1 MGCSDSELAAS
12 RTYGE
17 LILQGELETRQGP
30 NFPYGECAFGVEQYT
45 ALAF

>member
-1 MGCSDSELAAS
+1 MCCSDSELAAS

-17 LILQGELETRQGP
+17 LILKGELGTGQGC
-30 NFPYGECAFGVEQYT
+30 NFPYGECAFGVEQYI